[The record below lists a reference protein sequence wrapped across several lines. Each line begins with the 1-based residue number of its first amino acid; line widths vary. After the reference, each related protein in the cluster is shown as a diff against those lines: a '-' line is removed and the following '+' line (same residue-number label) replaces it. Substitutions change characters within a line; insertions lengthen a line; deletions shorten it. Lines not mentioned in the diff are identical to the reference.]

1 MGTNGPIQS
10 RGPGTVETRS
20 ITSLLDYEPPN
31 QTEETVSRK
40 NKNLRNAAAETHSA
54 ADKGAAAIDHAA
66 AALNQ
71 ALAALSSY
79 VATAQSKAGPAAKN
93 AIGKTIEA
101 AENARDK
108 VEPKLND
115 AYAAVS
121 PTLTGAYAAVS
132 PSIDSARQRVQDDLL
147 PKLTD
152 LLHEAENHPAIAE
165 AQKRGSAAVKAF
177 KGEVAVPEPAKK
189 KRNAGK
195 TIAKV
200 IAVGALLAGAAVAV
214 RQFLL
219 SKDDGWTAH
228 EPSPAY
234 TPPTRPENEVV
245 FTTST
250 PADGAASAEDV
261 TEEVPVAD
269 VHGHHHDP
277 DVTTEGDP
285 VSDMVEEGGPLGS
298 DGQTDEQAATAAGA
312 NVYGEG
318 AYTGAEPPEG
328 FIIKGNE
335 RSKKY
340 HVPESGGYERTIADV
355 WFNSEEAAQ
364 AAGFSKAQR

>member
-1 MGTNGPIQS
+1 M
-10 RGPGTVETRS
+10 ETRS

-40 NKNLRNAAAETHSA
+40 NKHLRIAAAETQTA

-71 ALAALSSY
+71 ALAALSTY
-79 VATAQSKAGPAAKN
+79 VSSAQEKAGPAARS
-93 AIGKTIEA
+93 ALGKTIEA
-101 AENARDK
+101 AESARER
-108 VEPKLND
+108 VEPRLTD
-115 AYAAVS
+115 AYAV
-121 PTLTGAYAAVS
+121 VS
-132 PSIDSARQRVQDDLL
+132 PSIDGARHKVQDDLL
-147 PKLTD
+147 PKLTA
-152 LLHEAENHPAIAE
+152 LLHEAEHHPAIAE

-177 KGEVAVPEPAKK
+177 KGEIAVPEPPKK
-189 KRNAGK
+189 GKAGK

-200 IAVGALLAGAAVAV
+200 VAVSALLAGAAVAV

-234 TPPTRPENEVV
+234 TPTPRPEDDVV
-245 FTTST
+245 FTTQT
-250 PADGAASAEDV
+250 PTSEQAPAEDV
-261 TEEVPVAD
+261 TEEVPVT
-269 VHGHHHDP
+269 P
-277 DVTTEGDP
+277 
-285 VSDMVEEGGPLGS
+285 
-298 DGQTDEQAATAAGA
+298 QTDEQAATAAGA
-312 NVYGEG
+312 TLYGEG
-318 AYTGAEPPEG
+318 AYAGVEPPEG

>member
-1 MGTNGPIQS
+1 M
-10 RGPGTVETRS
+10 
-20 ITSLLDYEPPN
+20 
-31 QTEETVSRK
+31 SRK
-40 NKNLRNAAAETHSA
+40 NKHLRNAAAETQSA

-71 ALAALSSY
+71 AMAALTNY
-79 VATAQSKAGPAAKN
+79 VASAQEKAGPVAKN
-93 AIGKTIEA
+93 ALGKTIGV
-101 AENARDK
+101 AESARGR
-108 VEPKLND
+108 VEPRLTD
-115 AYAAVS
+115 AYAVVS
-121 PTLTGAYAAVS
+121 PG
-132 PSIDSARQRVQDDLL
+132 IDSARHKVQDDLL
-147 PKLTD
+147 PKLTE
-152 LLHEAENHPAIAE
+152 LLHEAERHPAIAE
-165 AQKRGSAAVKAF
+165 AQRRGTAAVKAF
-177 KGEVAVPEPAKK
+177 KGEVAVPEPPKK
-189 KRNAGK
+189 HTGR

-200 IAVGALLAGAAVAV
+200 VAVGALLAGAAVAV
-214 RQFLL
+214 RQVLL

-234 TPPTRPENEVV
+234 TPPTRPEDEVV

-250 PADGAASAEDV
+250 PDASPAAQDDV

-269 VHGHHHDP
+269 V
-277 DVTTEGDP
+277 TTEDDQ
-285 VSDMVEEGGPLGS
+285 VDTTVAEGGTLDS
-298 DGQTDEQAATAAGA
+298 EQTDEQAATAADSTQ
-312 NVYGEG
+312 YGEG
-318 AYTGAEPPEG
+318 SYSGAEPPEG